1 MAQPGSGRSRPHG
14 AGREG
19 EAAPGSGWGRVT
31 GSGARPGE
39 GVVPPVICGFYTSG
53 TRPCGWG
60 GTLRC
65 LSLPDGP
72 RRIFQPEL
80 VLQAARP
87 WHSELCFKS
96 RRWAPQDGSLQ
107 PWWWRRLTSAPPCP
121 LPYVPDPPPQLPG
134 VLRASQGPPLPP
146 APTPQPLALCGKDW
160 ISVTSVLVA
169 N

>member
-121 LPYVPDPPPQLPG
+121 LPYVPDPPPNSLGSCVHPRG
-134 VLRASQGPPLPP
+134 HPSPRPRLLSRLLSAGR
-146 APTPQPLALCGKDW
+146 TG
-160 ISVTSVLVA
+160 SV
-169 N
+169 

>member
-1 MAQPGSGRSRPHG
+1 MAQPGSGRSRPHA

-121 LPYVPDPPPQLPG
+121 LPYVPDPPPPTPWGPACIPG
-134 VLRASQGPPLPP
+134 VTPPPGPDSSAACSLREGLDQCDVCPR
-146 APTPQPLALCGKDW
+146 C
-160 ISVTSVLVA
+160 
-169 N
+169 